1 MARFRF
7 AITETNV
14 GFIDVYAD
22 NENEARE
29 FLECNVCE
37 PYICGSETEIGEL
50 IETDND

>member
-22 NENEARE
+22 NESEARE
-29 FLECNVCE
+29 FLECNACE
-37 PYICGSETEIGEL
+37 PYICDSETEIGEL
-50 IETDND
+50 IEIDNS